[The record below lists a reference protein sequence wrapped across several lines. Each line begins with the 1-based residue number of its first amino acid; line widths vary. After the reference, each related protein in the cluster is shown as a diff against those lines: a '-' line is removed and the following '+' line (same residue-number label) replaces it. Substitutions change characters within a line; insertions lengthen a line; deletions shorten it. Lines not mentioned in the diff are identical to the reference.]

1 MTALAWARQKEFS
14 ETEAVLLNPPRPGS
28 ATSAGAESD
37 DSDEEDAAAVGGE
50 DVPDFFDDSAPHE
63 DSEEEDAVG
72 LAAAA
77 GSSVAAA
84 AEATHNGTSSAGGS
98 TQGSRRSIVGN
109 TGHKYGQ
116 PMRVEGW
123 MRKHGGTFRPWRNRF
138 FMLEGRTVW
147 YFANENS
154 LDKAKAKGVMR
165 LVQGSE
171 VLVDDSYT
179 KPYCFN
185 INTPQRKYIVQ
196 AANDEEMIEWMEA
209 LQNNLDVCPP
219 EMALEEWDDVDG

>member
-1 MTALAWARQKEFS
+1 V
-14 ETEAVLLNPPRPGS
+14 EAVLLNPPRPGG
-28 ATSAGAESD
+28 TDKVGASDSEEDSD
-37 DSDEEDAAAVGGE
+37 DDGIGMSADGHD
-50 DVPDFFDDSAPHE
+50 DVPDFFE
-63 DSEEEDAVG
+63 DGVTGEDAGQQSAV
-72 LAAAA
+72 

-84 AEATHNGTSSAGGS
+84 AAATQGSDASAGGS

-109 TGHKYGQ
+109 LGNSSKYGQ

-147 YFANENS
+147 YFGNESN
-154 LDKAKAKGVMR
+154 LDKAKSKGVIR
-165 LVQGSE
+165 LVLGSE

-185 INTPQRKYIVQ
+185 INTPERKYIVQ
-196 AANDEEMIEWMEA
+196 AANDEEMMEWMEA

>member
-1 MTALAWARQKEFS
+1 MTALAWARRKEFPAV
-14 ETEAVLLNPPRPGS
+14 EAVLLNPPRPNGS
-28 ATSAGAESD
+28 AAEEESD
-37 DSDEEDAAAVGGE
+37 DSDDDGTADDAVGGE

-63 DSEEEDAVG
+63 DSDDDDLPGVTA
-72 LAAAA
+72 AAAA

-84 AEATHNGTSSAGGS
+84 ASAGSS
-98 TQGSRRSIVGN
+98 TQGSRRSIVGAA
-109 TGHKYGQ
+109 KYGQ

-147 YFANENS
+147 YFANEAN
-154 LDKAKAKGVMR
+154 LDKAKAKGVVR